1 MAELQLIG
9 APASNYVWVCRIA
22 ATEKGVPYSLTSAM
36 PHTPEVDAIHPFG
49 KIPVMRH
56 GAVTLAESRAI
67 CLYIDRTFDG
77 PALVP
82 ADTAAAA
89 QVEQWVSIVNTHVD
103 PVWLRQYAGAYL
115 FPGTPDGTPN
125 RPVIDAALPKMEQ
138 QFAAMDRAVAGGH
151 LAADRF
157 TLADMNFL
165 PILYYMG
172 KFPESAALRDR
183 HANLTAYLERHLAR
197 PSVQATIPQQTP
209 SQAKAEADAARAA

>member
-1 MAELQLIG
+1 
-9 APASNYVWVCRIA
+9 
-22 ATEKGVPYSLTSAM
+22 M
-36 PHTPEVDAIHPFG
+36 PHTAEVDAIHPFG

-67 CLYIDRTFDG
+67 CRYIDDAFDG
-77 PALVP
+77 PSLVP
-82 ADTAAAA
+82 AEAAAAA

-115 FPGTPDGTPN
+115 FPGTPDGSPN
-125 RPVIDAALPKMEQ
+125 RPVIDAALAKMEQ
-138 QFAAMDRAVAGGH
+138 QFAVMDRAVAGGH

-183 HANLTAYLERHLAR
+183 HANLTAYCERHLQR

-209 SQAKAEADAARAA
+209 AQAVADAARAA

>member
-9 APASNYVWVCRIA
+9 SPVSNYVWVCRIA
-22 ATEKGVPYSLTSAM
+22 AIEKGVPHSLVPVM
-36 PHTPEVDAIHPFG
+36 PHTAAVDAIHPFG

-67 CLYIDRTFDG
+67 CRYIDAAFEG
-77 PALVP
+77 PRLMP
-82 ADTAAAA
+82 ADAAAAA
-89 QVEQWVSIVNTHVD
+89 QAEQWLSIVNTHID
-103 PVWLRQYAGAYL
+103 PVWLRQYAGAYM
-115 FPGTPDGTPN
+115 FPGTPDGSPN
-125 RPVIDAALPKMEQ
+125 RPVIDAALSKMEQ
-138 QFAAMDRAVAGGH
+138 QFAVMDRAVAGGH

-183 HANLTAYLERHLAR
+183 HANLTAYCARHLAR

-209 SQAKAEADAARAA
+209 AEAVADAARAA